1 MIHLKGTL
9 IIRVKSGRKGKFS
22 VGELITEIGTF
33 KVKETLLDQYEEGKY
48 EGTFVVSQI
57 YSSSYSWVGGVVAE
71 IRAKLEQI
79 YLASSDDQV
88 PEASTGIDPDPID
101 EQPPLPPAEKLVD
114 ALPQGP
120 ELPQSSAPTE
130 PSDSDDR
137 DLALFGEIASDVAKR
152 LPVRLDPT
160 IDREMF
166 RAQRDR
172 LKALGYSFNATHQ
185 TWQVLAE

>member
-1 MIHLKGTL
+1 
-9 IIRVKSGRKGKFS
+9 
-22 VGELITEIGTF
+22 
-33 KVKETLLDQYEEGKY
+33 
-48 EGTFVVSQI
+48 
-57 YSSSYSWVGGVVAE
+57 VVAE

-88 PEASTGIDPDPID
+88 PEASTEIDPDPID

-114 ALPQGP
+114 AMRQGP
-120 ELPQSSAPTE
+120 ELPQSLAPAK
-130 PSDSDDR
+130 PGDSDGR
-137 DLALFGEIASDVAKR
+137 DLALFGEIAIDVAKR
-152 LPVRLDPT
+152 IPVRLDPT